1 MAGRYL
7 LYARFSQL
15 LTRIPI
21 FYGSVCFGTNCGALH
36 FHLFAIDGTMQPRKG
51 AAFKYSCGFGNLM
64 MKGTPGMR
72 IMVVALL
79 LAMGAVVILALGETF
94 NIWASNGL
102 INISLILL
110 IAIPLSMIGFVFLSH
125 REQEQGKNEKGEDGS
140 SKAP

>member
-1 MAGRYL
+1 
-7 LYARFSQL
+7 
-15 LTRIPI
+15 
-21 FYGSVCFGTNCGALH
+21 
-36 FHLFAIDGTMQPRKG
+36 
-51 AAFKYSCGFGNLM
+51 

-125 REQEQGKNEKGEDGS
+125 REQGKNEKGEDGS
-140 SKAP
+140 PKAP